1 VEPQLEETEAAAG
14 SEDAREAADEPPGGP
29 QNEIVMPILDMIFAE
44 AGCLTKR
51 RLEQD

>member
-1 VEPQLEETEAAAG
+1 VEPQLDDAEIAAG
-14 SEDAREAADEPPGGP
+14 QEDLTEEADEPHEGS

-51 RLEQD
+51 RPKED